1 MTSNSLA
8 KNETLPAGI
17 FREYDIRGIADTE
30 LLDPGIRTLGQA
42 IGTYLIRRNSR
53 NVNLARD
60 CRLSSDRL
68 HDALL
73 AGLMAAGC
81 DVTDLGIVPTPLLYY
96 SVFHLKADGGVMIT
110 GSHNPSDYNGF
121 KVMHGKSTI
130 HGEEIQ
136 KIREL
141 VESGDFE
148 SGEGA
153 LQTFD
158 IATPY
163 VEEISSQFKLPRR
176 IKVISDAGNGT
187 AGPVIRRIL
196 EKLNCESTELFF
208 EMDGRFPNHH
218 PDPTQP
224 ENLQQLVAAV
234 IAKQADVGLAF
245 DGDSDRIG
253 AIDEKGAI
261 LYGDQLMIIYA
272 REILSRK
279 PGATVI
285 GEVKSSQNMYDDI
298 RRHGGLAV
306 MWKTGHSLIK
316 ARMQETNAELAGE
329 MSGHMFFADRY
340 YGFDDALYAAC
351 RLLEIVSNSGA
362 PLSSQL
368 SDLPPTFATPEIRV
382 DCPDERKFAI
392 VSAVL
397 AKFKADYDVIAIDGA
412 RVNFGK
418 GWGLV
423 RASNTQP
430 VLVLRFE
437 AQSPELL
444 REYRKLVE
452 DAVAEA
458 SK

>member
-1 MTSNSLA
+1 MLSPN
-8 KNETLPAGI
+8 I
-17 FREYDIRGIADTE
+17 FREYDIRGIADSE
-30 LLDPGIRTLGQA
+30 LPNDGVESLGRA
-42 IGTYLIRRNSR
+42 FGTYLIRRHSPK
-53 NVNLARD
+53 VNLARD

-73 AGLMAAGC
+73 AGLLSAGC
-81 DVTDLGIVPTPLLYY
+81 QVTDLGIVPTPLLYY
-96 SVFHLKADGGVMIT
+96 SVFHLHADAGVMIT

-121 KVMHGKSTI
+121 KMMHGKSTI

-136 KIREL
+136 KVRQLIETA
-141 VESGDFE
+141 DFE
-148 SGEGA
+148 TGA
-153 LQTFD
+153 GSLDSFD

-163 VEEISSQFKLPRR
+163 VDEIVAQFKLARR
-176 IKVISDAGNGT
+176 INVVSDAGNGT
-187 AGPVIRRIL
+187 AGPVFRRIL
-196 EKLNCESTELFF
+196 EKLNCGSIGLFF
-208 EMDGRFPNHH
+208 EMDGHFPNHH

-224 ENLQQLVAAV
+224 ENLQHLVAAV
-234 IAKQADVGLAF
+234 LANRADVGLAF
-245 DGDSDRIG
+245 DGDSDRLG
-253 AIDEKGAI
+253 AVDEQGTI
-261 LYGDQLMIIYA
+261 LYGDQLMIVYG

-279 PGATVI
+279 PGATII
-285 GEVKSSQNMYDDI
+285 GEVKSSQNMYDDL
-298 RRHGGLAV
+298 RRRGGNAI

-316 ARMQETNAELAGE
+316 AKMQETRAELAGE

-351 RLLEIVSNSGA
+351 RLLEIVANSGA
-362 PLSSQL
+362 PLSSEL

-382 DCPDERKFAI
+382 DCPDESKFAI
-392 VSAVL
+392 VSAVRER
-397 AKFKADYDVIAIDGA
+397 FQRDYDVIAIDGA
-412 RVNFGK
+412 RINFGQ

-444 REYRKLVE
+444 AEYRKLVE

-458 SK
+458 SR